1 MTSLPIDNEVH
12 ELKLGN
18 SFNPQSKIGFHTI
31 RYDFKPAS
39 VDTNKEACVEVVQGN
54 QVKVTVPHVEGSGS
68 THTVFKGNKQPLM
81 KECVLIIDHKTGTYT
96 LEKLTSKVTV
106 KKTRLEGS
114 SKAMQHIT
122 GRTTPV
128 EKKPAKASS
137 SSSTSSS
144 SKPSSK
150 QEASNTPDTDS
161 YSITPI
167 HSGSSKGADDIGLVG
182 EITDSSSD
190 EEEEPRPPPSFKSAP
205 KPGPSSREIKKF
217 DVLDND
223 LALSSSGS
231 DSD

>member
-1 MTSLPIDNEVH
+1 MSLPIDKEPH
-12 ELKLGN
+12 ELRLGS
-18 SFNPQSKIGFHTI
+18 SFDPHPKVAFHTI

-39 VDTNKEACVEVVQGN
+39 VDTNKEACVEVGGGN
-54 QVKVTVPHVEGSGS
+54 QVTVTVPHVEGSGS
-68 THTVFKGNKQPLM
+68 SHTVFKGNKQPLM

-96 LEKLTSKVTV
+96 LEKLTSKITV
-106 KKTRLEGS
+106 KKTRRDGS
-114 SKAMQHIT
+114 SKALQHIP

-128 EKKPAKASS
+128 DKKSVKAS
-137 SSSTSSS
+137 TSKSS
-144 SKPSSK
+144 SKP
-150 QEASNTPDTDS
+150 ETSNTPDTDN

-167 HSGSSKGADDIGLVG
+167 HSESSKGAEDVALVG

-190 EEEEPRPPPSFKSAP
+190 EEDDVKPPPSFNNVSK
-205 KPGPSSREIKKF
+205 PSSSSMEIKKF